1 MPHFGLMDE
10 DALGPVEGPLM
21 RAKLHMR
28 CGRRRLLEGKIPEAV
43 ITLYDVLSAAMEWY
57 AAVPARRNS
66 LMIMDGE
73 DLRDDRVL
81 YEILRR
87 SGVLDGSF
95 DYDAFDRLT
104 VQALND
110 ERPAY
115 DYGEL
120 LKGIE
125 AILTQLGVMP
135 FDESALPPEDPATF

>member
-1 MPHFGLMDE
+1 MDE

-21 RAKLHMR
+21 RAKLHLR

-57 AAVPARRNS
+57 AAVPERRNALRIS
-66 LMIMDGE
+66 EGD
-73 DLRDDRVL
+73 DLRDDRTL
-81 YEILRR
+81 YGILTR
-87 SGVLDGSF
+87 SGILDGAF

-115 DYGEL
+115 DYGRL

-125 AILTQLGVMP
+125 SILMQLGVMP
-135 FDESALPPEDPATF
+135 FDESALPPEDPSTF